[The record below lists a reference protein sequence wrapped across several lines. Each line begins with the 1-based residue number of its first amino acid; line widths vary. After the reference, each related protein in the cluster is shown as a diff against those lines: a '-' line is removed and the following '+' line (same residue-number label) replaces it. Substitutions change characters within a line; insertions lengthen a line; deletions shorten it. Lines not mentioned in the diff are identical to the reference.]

1 MSEDIVHCERNRKCW
16 VVQTQKSVPNEDKIW
31 PLKNKKKGYVDKNRE
46 EKGKKILINRKK
58 TYQIPI
64 GR

>member
-1 MSEDIVHCERNRKCW
+1 MNEKKCW

-31 PLKNKKKGYVDKNRE
+31 PLKNIKKKVMLTKR